1 MKNTMLV
8 LAAALVFSA
17 GTSMQAQ
24 SLKDLLNKD
33 NIKNVVSAVADRLDI
48 IPENIAGT
56 WEYSGAAVEFTSDN
70 TLAGAASVL
79 ASGKVEE
86 KLDEYLAK
94 IGLEDG
100 LFVYTFNADSTF
112 STTFKKMTFSGTY
125 SFSPEE
131 DTIVLDYGKTGRL
144 KGVSL
149 KTGVSV
155 SATDMKLLFNADGII
170 DFLARISSS
179 AGDSKL
185 KALNA
190 LISQYDGMKIGFE
203 LKRKN

>member
-1 MKNTMLV
+1 M
-8 LAAALVFSA
+8 
-17 GTSMQAQ
+17 
-24 SLKDLLNKD
+24 
-33 NIKNVVSAVADRLDI
+33 
-48 IPENIAGT
+48 
-56 WEYSGAAVEFTSDN
+56 
-70 TLAGAASVL
+70 L

>member
-1 MKNTMLV
+1 MKKTMLV

-33 NIKNVVSAVADRLDI
+33 NIKNVVSAVVDRLDI

-94 IGLEDG
+94 IGT
-100 LFVYTFNADSTF
+100 V
-112 STTFKKMTFSGTY
+112 
-125 SFSPEE
+125 
-131 DTIVLDYGKTGRL
+131 V
-144 KGVSL
+144 
-149 KTGVSV
+149 
-155 SATDMKLLFNADGII
+155 
-170 DFLARISSS
+170 
-179 AGDSKL
+179 
-185 KALNA
+185 
-190 LISQYDGMKIGFE
+190 
-203 LKRKN
+203 

>member
-1 MKNTMLV
+1 M
-8 LAAALVFSA
+8 
-17 GTSMQAQ
+17 
-24 SLKDLLNKD
+24 
-33 NIKNVVSAVADRLDI
+33 
-48 IPENIAGT
+48 
-56 WEYSGAAVEFTSDN
+56 
-70 TLAGAASVL
+70 L

-100 LFVYTFNADSTF
+100 LFVYT
-112 STTFKKMTFSGTY
+112 
-125 SFSPEE
+125 
-131 DTIVLDYGKTGRL
+131 
-144 KGVSL
+144 
-149 KTGVSV
+149 
-155 SATDMKLLFNADGII
+155 FNADGII

-190 LISQYDGMKIGFE
+190 LISQYDDMKIGFE

>member
-1 MKNTMLV
+1 MKKTMLV

-112 STTFKKMTFSGTY
+112 STTFKKSSDEPLNIIF
-125 SFSPEE
+125 EE
-131 DTIVLDYGKTGRL
+131 PSNAAVISK
-144 KGVSL
+144 SL
-149 KTGVSV
+149 MAPVFIILPF
-155 SATDMKLLFNADGII
+155 LL
-170 DFLARISSS
+170 
-179 AGDSKL
+179 
-185 KALNA
+185 
-190 LISQYDGMKIGFE
+190 
-203 LKRKN
+203 

>member
-1 MKNTMLV
+1 M
-8 LAAALVFSA
+8 
-17 GTSMQAQ
+17 
-24 SLKDLLNKD
+24 
-33 NIKNVVSAVADRLDI
+33 
-48 IPENIAGT
+48 
-56 WEYSGAAVEFTSDN
+56 
-70 TLAGAASVL
+70 
-79 ASGKVEE
+79 
-86 KLDEYLAK
+86 
-94 IGLEDG
+94 EDG